1 MKSLQEKRKND
12 EGNGKAR
19 KYRIRRRNK
28 RDKTGFGFHGSEIV
42 PKTLLLILLR
52 SLLKVLAEKHPVD
65 G

>member
-1 MKSLQEKRKND
+1 MREM
-12 EGNGKAR
+12 GKAR

-28 RDKTGFGFHGSEIV
+28 RDKTGFGFHCSEIV